1 MWHCL
6 AGGGWNRPPFIE
18 MEKTVDYKR
27 AAKTTILFSGVKVV
41 TVVVSI
47 LRNKLAAVLLGP
59 IGVGINNIYNTYLQF
74 VQTGACLGLSQSAV
88 RDISEAYELKDSR
101 RFSRIIS
108 LTNRLVVLTSLLGI
122 LITVM
127 MSPFFS
133 RWGFGNGSYTI
144 SFILLSLSVGAH
156 IYVEN
161 RIAVLKGMRQ
171 MRSLAYSTII
181 GSVAGLLICLPL
193 YYFYREKGIVPVFIL
208 TAFISLLVTNYYVNK
223 IQYERISLSFKEIKT
238 EGNPMLKMGVA
249 LMMINFLSGI
259 ASTIII
265 SFIRGNGGLEVVAY
279 YSSGKAIISQ
289 YFGIVLT
296 AMTTDYYPRIC
307 GVYKDNK
314 RLKEEVN
321 AQSKLGLIMTFPL
334 ALIFVAFASILIP
347 LLFSDKFLAVSE
359 FTDWA
364 LLGTLLSIPSNCIAM
379 VLLAKQDA
387 KVFTIISIVINVF
400 NVCLFICFYYLY
412 GLVGLGIA
420 EAINVGVQWVV
431 YGCIIG
437 RRYKVSFSWD
447 ANLMLIIVLSI
458 VIISVLVKGIGNEIV
473 RYLLQSVFILFSCIY
488 AFYWSKK
495 MNLDLLEFVRNR
507 LLRKK

>member
-1 MWHCL
+1 
-6 AGGGWNRPPFIE
+6 

-193 YYFYREKGIVPVFIL
+193 YYFYREKGIVPVL
-208 TAFISLLVTNYYVNK
+208 LLSAFASLLVTNYYVNRIK
-223 IQYERISLSFKEIKT
+223 IDQAKLSFKEIRT
-238 EGNPMLKMGVA
+238 EGAPMIKMGIA

-259 ASTIII
+259 ASTIVI
-265 SFIRGNGGLEVVAY
+265 SFLRGQGGLDIVAFY
-279 YSSGKAIISQ
+279 GMGQAIISS

-307 GVYKDNK
+307 VIYKDNA
-314 RLKEEVN
+314 RLQDEVN
-321 AQSKLGLIMTFPL
+321 AQSKLGLIMVFPL
-334 ALIFVAFASILIP
+334 ALIFIAFASFFIP
-347 LLFSDKFLAVSE
+347 LLYSDKFMEVSQ

-364 LLGTLLSIPSNCIAM
+364 LIGTLISIPSNCIAM
-379 VLLAKQDA
+379 ILLAKQDA
-387 KVFTIISIVINVF
+387 KVFTTISLGVNIINVF
-400 NVCLFICFYYLY
+400 LFIGGYLLW
-412 GLVGLGIA
+412 GLIGLGITYSV
-420 EAINVGVQWVV
+420 NVILQWIVYSLVIGKRYNVMFSKSANMMLLVV
-431 YGCIIG
+431 VTIVLMSIFTKMIG
-437 RRYKVSFSWD
+437 S
-447 ANLMLIIVLSI
+447 LII
-458 VIISVLVKGIGNEIV
+458 
-473 RYLLQSVFILFSCIY
+473 RYAIQILLILFSCIY
-488 AFYWSKK
+488 SLYWSKK
-495 MNLDLLEFVRNR
+495 MNIDILGFM
-507 LLRKK
+507 KSKIGIK